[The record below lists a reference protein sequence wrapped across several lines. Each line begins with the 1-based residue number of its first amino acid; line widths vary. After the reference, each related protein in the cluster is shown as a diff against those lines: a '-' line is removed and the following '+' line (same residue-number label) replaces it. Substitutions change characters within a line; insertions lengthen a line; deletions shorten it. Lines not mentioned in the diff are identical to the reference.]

1 MNGRFGALYPCWDK
15 STTEK
20 DRLRSEGQAWIE
32 LYVETEDRPSIGHVF
47 VRENQIS
54 AARRAGTG
62 VETSDAM
69 FGKKQQVTEQIIGYE
84 VFDRSLRCIVGPGGL
99 ARDLWPE
106 TISEKRLIRSRR
118 LLIQP
123 SV

>member
-20 DRLRSEGQAWIE
+20 DRLRSKGQAWIE
-32 LYVETEDRPSIGHVF
+32 LSLTV
-47 VRENQIS
+47 ENQIS

-84 VFDRSLRCIVGPGGL
+84 VFDRSFRCIIGPGGL

-106 TISEKRLIRSRR
+106 SISEKRLIRSRK